1 MLEKTCP
8 FCDESNYEVI
18 GDLVFTKSDSY
29 PVSKGHTLIIP
40 KRHVSSYFDCTK
52 QEKLELWDMVEDMKY
67 KLSEQYDP
75 DGFNIGINVGEAAG
89 QTVPHMHIHIIP
101 RYIADMADP
110 RGGVRGVIPDKQ
122 KY

>member
-1 MLEKTCP
+1 VLEKTCP

-52 QEKLELWDMVEDMKY
+52 QEKLELWD
-67 KLSEQYDP
+67 